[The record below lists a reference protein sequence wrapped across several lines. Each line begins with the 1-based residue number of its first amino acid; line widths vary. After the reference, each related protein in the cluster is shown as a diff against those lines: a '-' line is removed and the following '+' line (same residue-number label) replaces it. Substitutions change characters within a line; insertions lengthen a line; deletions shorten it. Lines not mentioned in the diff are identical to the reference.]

1 MKALS
6 LKGHNT
12 KLAFSLPFIIHI
24 KYIPLRHLLNL
35 VMFNSNFII
44 SHFIQGTLF
53 SMARLR
59 GAVQPLLLNLPECFS
74 FYFYFLRLFMFFENR
89 IKFKYVRVLFLFDF
103 MSVVVSSFR
112 GIFHTWN
119 SVYCYLFFSFCAFRH
134 CTK

>member
-6 LKGHNT
+6 LKGRNT
-12 KLAFSLPFIIHI
+12 KLAFSLSFIIHI

-74 FYFYFLRLFMFFENR
+74 FYFYFPRLFMFFENR
-89 IKFKYVRVLFLFDF
+89 IKFKCVRVLFLFDF
-103 MSVVVSSFR
+103 MSVVVSSFW
-112 GIFHTWN
+112 GTFHTWN
-119 SVYCYLFFSFCAFRH
+119 RLYCYLFSSFCAFLH